1 MAATMAQVVTG
12 LAKYINS
19 EFVAHLDGLK
29 KWAVIGA
36 ASLAVGKVEAVGAA
50 IQKSQI
56 ARSFGVIGEDGSI
69 DIEVLK
75 ACLDAAADSAGPVVQ
90 QIPLLGPVT
99 FNKEDIQKIYD
110 YIKNS

>member
-12 LAKYINS
+12 IAKYINS
-19 EFVAHLDGLK
+19 EFVEQVEGLK

-36 ASLAVGKVEAVGAA
+36 ASLAVDKVDAVGAA

-69 DIEVLK
+69 NIDALK
-75 ACLDAAADSAGPVVQ
+75 SCLDAAADSTGPVVQ

-99 FNKEDIQKIYD
+99 FKKEDIQKVYD

>member
-19 EFVAHLDGLK
+19 EFVEQVEGLK

-36 ASLAVGKVEAVGAA
+36 ASLAVGKVEAVGAT

-56 ARSFGVIGEDGSI
+56 ARSFGVVDDAGNI
-69 DIEVLK
+69 DIDSLK
-75 ACLDAAADSAGPVVQ
+75 KHLDAAAEKTGPVVQ

-99 FNKEDIQKIYD
+99 FKKEDIQRIYD